1 MGSAISI
8 RVSGGAYEY
17 PVLQCVFVIQWSQ
30 NLDQRNRIF
39 ALAFSRL
46 ACSNYPWKRTQT
58 SHRLAGL
65 AVILLFIEDANNG
78 FPKKPIELAFLMRAR
93 SLEKRKTQGCGL
105 GSESSS
111 QYRS

>member
-78 FPKKPIELAFLMRAR
+78 FRKNRL
-93 SLEKRKTQGCGL
+93 SLCF
-105 GSESSS
+105 
-111 QYRS
+111 